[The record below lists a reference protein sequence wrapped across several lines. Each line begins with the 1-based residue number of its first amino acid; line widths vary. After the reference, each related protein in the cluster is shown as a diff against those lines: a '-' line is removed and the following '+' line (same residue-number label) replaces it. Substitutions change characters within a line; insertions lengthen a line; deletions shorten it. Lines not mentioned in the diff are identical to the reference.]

1 MIEIT
6 TLIIAGGA
14 IVSALATIVIAG
26 LAFANFLLS
35 MSIKSAS
42 EQHQKE
48 MNDILKAIG
57 SRIAS
62 LEGSESRK
70 EAEKERKEQEGKG
83 GKAFVTQKSQ

>member
-35 MSIKSAS
+35 MATKSAS

-48 MNDILKAIG
+48 MNEILKSVSRAI
-57 SRIAS
+57 AY
-62 LEGSESRK
+62 LAGSESRK
-70 EAEKERKEQEGKG
+70 EAEKEIKEQEAKRR
-83 GKAFVTQKSQ
+83 KAFITQKSQ